1 MSIKFHN
8 KLIKNRKILTIYL
21 VSALIITFFA
31 SWLPDFENVMG
42 VDGTRI
48 SSVAAFGP
56 LNGMLLGPYWG
67 AAVSFFGIMAHVMMH
82 ILNQDIANIDT
93 FSLLTP
99 LFVMLSSIIAGLIIT
114 NKEKIALVIYSSLIF
129 LWYLFDTGREAYYY
143 PWFHIVVL
151 TLFIIFHKKYNDKT
165 RNVDIY
171 TLILL
176 FFTSLI
182 AILSDQMAG
191 SITALV
197 LFDLPAEIFNSV
209 IFIYP
214 IERIILAAAAALII
228 FMLTFALQNILLE
241 SDLIDDEIEN
251 VKMSTISDYIKHD
264 VNKVIKKQEKSR

>member
-151 TLFIIFHKKYNDKT
+151 ALFIIFHRKYNDKT